1 MTTGASGSQAAPGA
15 LLQALRA
22 VTGEAGV
29 LTGVDVAALA
39 IARPRSTQE
48 VSAVL
53 ALCKDARQ
61 PVVTQGGRTGLV
73 RGCEAGPGELV
84 LSTERMNRIEGID
97 AVGRTVTAQAGV
109 VLQVL
114 QEAVQEEGLCY
125 GVDFGAR
132 GSATVGGSIATNA
145 GGNRVIRY
153 GMTRASVLGLEAV
166 LADGTVISSMNAML
180 KNNTGYDLKQLFIG
194 SEGTLGV
201 VTRAVL
207 RLHEMPTGQ
216 CTALVACDDFD
227 SVQRLLQH
235 MGRHLAGDLAA
246 FEVMWQDYFHL
257 ATTLPA
263 AGRSPFAREP
273 ALCVLVECEGSA
285 GESDAVRLAD
295 ALEAAMAAGWAVD
308 AAMAQS
314 VEHRDAFWRIRDSVE
329 ALHTFSPV
337 FHFDVSLPIVEMEAY
352 VRQLQ
357 AEVRRRWAG
366 GRCWVFGHIGDGNLH
381 VSVAPASH
389 EPGIQRIV
397 EELVYEP
404 LARCRGAVSAEH
416 GIGMAKRPW
425 LSVTRTTQEI
435 DLMRRLKQSLDPLGL
450 LNPGRVVGTT
460 VDAAH

>member
-1 MTTGASGSQAAPGA
+1 M
-15 LLQALRA
+15 LDKLRA
-22 VTGEAGV
+22 VTGDAGV
-29 LTGVDVAALA
+29 LTGTDVAALA
-39 IARPRSTQE
+39 IVRPRSTQE

-73 RGCEAGPGELV
+73 RGCEAGQGELA
-84 LSTERMNRIEGID
+84 LSTERLNRIEEVD
-97 AVGRTVTAQAGV
+97 AVGRTVTVQAGV
-109 VLQVL
+109 VLQML
-114 QEAVQEEGLCY
+114 QEAVQKEGLYY

-207 RLHEMPTGQ
+207 RLHELPSSQ
-216 CTALVACDDFD
+216 CTAMVACDDFE
-227 SVQRLLQH
+227 SVQRLLKH
-235 MGRHLAGDLAA
+235 MGRRLAGDLAA

-263 AGRSPFAREP
+263 RGRSPFDREP
-273 ALCVLVECEGSA
+273 ALCVLVECDGSA
-285 GESDAVRLAD
+285 GESDAAHFAD
-295 ALEAAMAAGWAVD
+295 ALEAAMTAGWVAD
-308 AAMAQS
+308 AAIAQS

-329 ALHTFSPV
+329 ALHSFSPA
-337 FHFDVSLPIVEMEAY
+337 FHFDVSLPIVEMDAY
-352 VRQLQ
+352 VSHLQ
-357 AEVRRRWAG
+357 AEVRRRWVG

-389 EPGIQRIV
+389 EAGIQRIV
-397 EELVYEP
+397 EEIVYEP
-404 LARCRGAVSAEH
+404 LKRCRGAVSAEH

-425 LSVTRTTQEI
+425 LSVTRTTEEI
-435 DLMRRLKQSLDPLGL
+435 DLMRRLKQSLDPLAL
-450 LNPGRVVGTT
+450 LNPGRVVGVTA
-460 VDAAH
+460 DATN